1 MNINPKDILNTFL
14 YNNLTQNIDLES
26 NNTLNEI
33 LENISQNT
41 ETNKNNNIPVLNSND
56 ELKILLNSL
65 NQAPSKENI
74 EFIKILVQNNLP
86 INKENLENIIKSSK
100 MFKDFPI
107 EKALFLIQNNMKP
120 TISLGEQIDKYISKD
135 TLINNQ
141 IEDLFNNISLLIKED
156 KNLILKDMFKNTS
169 FENIANNNFKN
180 LEQFKLQILDEF
192 NENKFQ
198 NLNNIFNKISN
209 NNIDKNEILKQIL
222 NFNFNKD
229 LLIDFEK
236 LNNLENIFDKNEF
249 KNLDNSFKEIFNDLK
264 LDKDSTLLLQRE
276 IFNIIKSNPKLSE
289 NFKSIIKE
297 FSSFQN
303 KVKFFNF
310 ENSSNENLNEYF
322 ETLSTISKNL
332 KNTINNF
339 ADKNSENITNSLDNL
354 NKNIDFMNNLK
365 NSTFLQIPLNINN
378 FYTTAEIFVFS
389 NKKNK
394 NQKSKNNSGS
404 ALISLNLLYLGKLEV
419 FINKINN
426 DVSCQFRLEKE
437 STKNLVSENVDL
449 LNNFLKNKNLNLK
462 DISFKE
468 LNESFS
474 IISNIKNT
482 SVSTDFKLSNFKAKA

>member
-482 SVSTDFKLSNFKAKA
+482 SVSTDFKLSNFNAKA

>member
-100 MFKDFPI
+100 MFKDLPI

-180 LEQFKLQILDEF
+180 LEQFINHIKS
-192 NENKFQ
+192 KR
-198 NLNNIFNKISN
+198 
-209 NNIDKNEILKQIL
+209 
-222 NFNFNKD
+222 FNF
-229 LLIDFEK
+229 F
-236 LNNLENIFDKNEF
+236 
-249 KNLDNSFKEIFNDLK
+249 
-264 LDKDSTLLLQRE
+264 R
-276 IFNIIKSNPKLSE
+276 
-289 NFKSIIKE
+289 
-297 FSSFQN
+297 
-303 KVKFFNF
+303 
-310 ENSSNENLNEYF
+310 
-322 ETLSTISKNL
+322 TI
-332 KNTINNF
+332 
-339 ADKNSENITNSLDNL
+339 
-354 NKNIDFMNNLK
+354 
-365 NSTFLQIPLNINN
+365 
-378 FYTTAEIFVFS
+378 
-389 NKKNK
+389 KNK
-394 NQKSKNNSGS
+394 G
-404 ALISLNLLYLGKLEV
+404 
-419 FINKINN
+419 
-426 DVSCQFRLEKE
+426 
-437 STKNLVSENVDL
+437 
-449 LNNFLKNKNLNLK
+449 
-462 DISFKE
+462 
-468 LNESFS
+468 
-474 IISNIKNT
+474 
-482 SVSTDFKLSNFKAKA
+482 

>member
-474 IISNIKNT
+474 VISNIKNT
-482 SVSTDFKLSNFKAKA
+482 SVSTDFKLSNFNAKA

>member
-141 IEDLFNNISLLIKED
+141 IEDLFNNISLLTKED

-482 SVSTDFKLSNFKAKA
+482 SVSTDFKLSNFNAKA